1 MSKLKEKHIDAEL
14 RSAQDIKEKKKEQW
28 EQKQFLEEAEAIE
41 KEIENIPD
49 REEWESTEEKF
60 QRLMKKAKERGLITE
75 SPIENAIDDKED
87 NKEDHEDTSWKKLNT
102 EKDHAEKSTQKTR
115 FSLIRR
121 KVVKGSAVAAA
132 IVFGIFG
139 FTMRSEANRAYIMQ
153 KIDKMLGNQTR
164 TEVDNNKTLVN
175 DDAEEKARAEIE
187 KTLNVKLPQFYYL
200 PDGME
205 YLDYAL
211 DVEAKMAFL
220 QYIYNE
226 KIMYLLVYSSEKD
239 ASAISISD
247 KGESIGNVSSKL
259 IEGMQGTLW
268 EVFEEEDK
276 EPMYI
281 LQWDFKNT
289 YYEFFGKLTKQEIEN
304 IGENIIY

>member
-139 FTMRSEANRAYIMQ
+139 FTLSSEANRAYIMQ

-164 TEVDNNKTLVN
+164 TEVDNDKTLVN
-175 DDAEEKARAEIE
+175 DNTEEKARAEIE
-187 KTLNVKLPQFYYL
+187 EALNVKLPQFYYL

-205 YLDYAL
+205 YQDYAL
-211 DVEAKMAFL
+211 DESARMAFL
-220 QYIYNE
+220 QYFYKE
-226 KIMYLLVYSSEKD
+226 KILYLLVYSSQKD

-247 KGESIGNVSSKL
+247 TGKKIGEVSSGL
-259 IEGMQGTLW
+259 IEGLRSVLW
-268 EVFEEEDK
+268 EVYEEGDK

-281 LQWDFKNT
+281 LQWDYKNT
-289 YYEFFGKLTKQEIEN
+289 YYEFFGKLTREEIEN
-304 IGENIIY
+304 IGNNIIY